1 VRKQRIPIMTTSALG
16 FIAMCI
22 TVIGAWDLFTE
33 ARSQNPAPQEQM
45 SPAELSAA
53 VDAQRQSYA
62 KQTRSAT
69 FDQRLQKLSEKTQR
83 KGTVAVI
90 VKASAASRPEG
101 QMSNAAGL
109 LGQRQV
115 IEEAQDRLL
124 AGLRY
129 VPPSLKRYGDVPYVA
144 VSADSYGT

>member
-90 VKASAASRPEG
+90 VKAPAAFRHEG
-101 QMSNAAGL
+101 QMSNAA
-109 LGQRQV
+109 
-115 IEEAQDRLL
+115 ELL
-124 AGLRY
+124 AQCE
-129 VPPSLKRYGDVPYVA
+129 A
-144 VSADSYGT
+144 SANKNPLQSNLLLALTWVRIASSVQSRQEAR